1 MKLKKFFAGIVAAA
15 MMLTVG
21 ATAAFADEPISVPA
35 GEGDQSYKGAK
46 VIVAD
51 TEGHAYLNLTKV
63 LEVKE
68 GTAPDKMTFNFTVE
82 GTSATGSVDF
92 KKTDND
98 NSAAFTAGEY
108 KRTFNIDLMQV
119 LGDKAGKVGA
129 YTYTISETDPQ
140 IPGIKQVRSSLT
152 MVVTVINK
160 TGELNQGYGYI
171 VALKDNGTKVPA
183 NEAFKNS
190 YGDSNLQS
198 LELSKTIHGSLGNL
212 QDTFTFN
219 VKFSA
224 KEGVNASQYKGVSVT
239 TGGEHIEGLNNT
251 VNDGL
256 LELGKTYTVTLGH
269 DNSITFGNL
278 PEGVTYEISEN
289 TTIRNAENKYVN
301 DEYTVSVS
309 DTKGANR
316 INETAKPL
324 VAVNEEGTHFGIKGA
339 ITTGTNPVAF
349 HNTKEGSPDMGVVLD
364 NAPYIAMLAIVAI
377 GGVALMLNKRRRD
390 EE

>member
-1 MKLKKFFAGIVAAA
+1 MKLKKFFAGVLAAA

-21 ATAAFADEPISVPA
+21 ATAAFADDPISVSA

-51 TEGHAYLNLTKV
+51 TEGNAYLNLTKV

-68 GTAPDKMTFNFTVE
+68 GMAPDKMTFNFTVE

-92 KKTDND
+92 ERTDNN

-119 LGDKAGKVGA
+119 LGANAEKVGA

-152 MVVTVINK
+152 MIVTVINK

-224 KEGVNASQYKGVSVT
+224 ANGVDASKYKGVSVT
-239 TGGEHIEGLNNT
+239 NGTEHIEGLSNT

-289 TTIRNAENKYVN
+289 TTTLNAENKYVN
-301 DEYTVSVS
+301 GEYTVSVS
-309 DTKGANR
+309 DTKGTSR
-316 INETAKPL
+316 VNETAKTL
-324 VAVNEEGTHFGIKGA
+324 VAVNEANTHFGIKGT

>member
-1 MKLKKFFAGIVAAA
+1 MKLKKFFAGVLAAA

-21 ATAAFADEPISVPA
+21 ATAAFADEPISVPDNS
-35 GEGDQSYKGAK
+35 ENSYKGAK

-68 GTAPDKMTFNFTVE
+68 GTAPDKMTFNFTVAD
-82 GTSATGSVDF
+82 TNATGSVDF
-92 KKTDND
+92 EKKDNE
-98 NSAAFTAGEY
+98 NGAAFTAGEY

-119 LGDKAGKVGA
+119 LGDDAEKVGA
-129 YTYTISETDPQ
+129 HTYTISETDPQ

-152 MVVTVINK
+152 MIVTVINK

-212 QDTFTFN
+212 QETFTFN

-224 KEGVNASQYKGVSVT
+224 ANGVDVSKYKGVSVT
-239 TGGEHIEGLNNT
+239 NGTEHIAGLNNT
-251 VNDGL
+251 ANDGL
-256 LELGKTYTVTLGH
+256 LELDKPYTVTLGH
-269 DNSITFGNL
+269 TDSITFGNL

-289 TTIRNAENKYVN
+289 TTTLNAESKYVN
-301 DEYTVSVS
+301 GEYTVSVS
-309 DTKGANR
+309 DTKGTNR
-316 INETAKPL
+316 DGETAKTL
-324 VAVNEEGTHFGIKGA
+324 VAVNEENTHFGIKGT

>member
-1 MKLKKFFAGIVAAA
+1 MKLKKFFAGVLAAA

-21 ATAAFADEPISVPA
+21 ATAAFADDPISVPA

-92 KKTDND
+92 ERTDNN

-119 LGDKAGKVGA
+119 LGANAEKVGA
-129 YTYTISETDPQ
+129 YTYTIRETDPQ

-152 MVVTVINK
+152 MIVTVINK

-183 NEAFKNS
+183 NDAFKNS
-190 YGDSNLQS
+190 YGDNNLQS

-224 KEGVNASQYKGVSVT
+224 KGGVDASKYKGVSVT
-239 TGGEHIEGLNNT
+239 SGDEYIAGLSST
-251 VNDGL
+251 VNDGML
-256 LELGKTYTVTLGH
+256 DLGKIYTVTLGH

-289 TTIRNAENKYVN
+289 TTIQNAENKYVN
-301 DEYTVSVS
+301 GDYTVSVS
-309 DTKGANR
+309 DTKGATR
-316 INETAKPL
+316 INETVKPL

-349 HNTKEGSPDMGVVLD
+349 HNTKEGAPDMGVVLD

>member
-1 MKLKKFFAGIVAAA
+1 MKLKKFFAGVLAAA

-21 ATAAFADEPISVPA
+21 ATAAFADDPISVPA
-35 GEGDQSYKGAK
+35 GDEDLSYKGAK

-68 GTAPDKMTFNFTVE
+68 GTAPDKMTFNFAVE
-82 GTSATGSVDF
+82 TTNATGSVEFD
-92 KKTDND
+92 KAENADG
-98 NSAAFTAGEY
+98 AAFVKGEY
-108 KRTFNIDLMQV
+108 KRTFNIDLMKV
-119 LGDKAGKVGA
+119 LGANADKVGV

-152 MVVTVINK
+152 MIVTVINK

-183 NEAFKNS
+183 DQAFKNS
-190 YGDSNLQS
+190 YGDNNLQS

-212 QDTFTFN
+212 NDTFTFN

-239 TGGEHIEGLNNT
+239 NGTEHIADLNNT

-269 DNSITFGNL
+269 DDSITFGNL

-289 TTIRNAENKYVN
+289 TTTLNAENKYVN
-301 DEYTVSVS
+301 GEYTVSVS
-309 DTKGANR
+309 DTKGTSR
-316 INETAKPL
+316 VNETAKTL
-324 VAVNEEGTHFGIKGA
+324 VAVNEANTHFGIKGA

-349 HNTKEGSPDMGVVLD
+349 HNTKEGSPDMGVILD
-364 NAPYIAMLAIVAI
+364 NAPYIALLAIVAI

>member
-1 MKLKKFFAGIVAAA
+1 MKLKKFFAGVLAAA

-21 ATAAFADEPISVPA
+21 ATAAFADDPISVPA

-119 LGDKAGKVGA
+119 LGDKAEKVGA

-152 MVVTVINK
+152 MIVTVINK
-160 TGELNQGYGYI
+160 NGELNQGYGYI
-171 VALKDNGTKVPA
+171 VALKDDGTKVPA

-212 QDTFTFN
+212 NDTFTFN

-239 TGGEHIEGLNNT
+239 NGTEHIAGLNNT

-256 LELGKTYTVTLGH
+256 LELDNTYTVTLGH
-269 DNSITFGNL
+269 DDSITFGNL

-289 TTIRNAENKYVN
+289 TTTLNAENKYVN
-301 DEYTVSVS
+301 GEYTVSVS
-309 DTKGANR
+309 DTKGTSR
-316 INETAKPL
+316 VNETAKTL
-324 VAVNEEGTHFGIKGA
+324 VAVNEANTHFGIKGA

>member
-1 MKLKKFFAGIVAAA
+1 MKLKKFFAGVLAAA

-21 ATAAFADEPISVPA
+21 ATAAFADTISVP
-35 GEGDQSYKGAK
+35 GNDYKGAK
-46 VIVAD
+46 MFTAD
-51 TEGHAYLNLTKV
+51 DPNLELTKELHV
-63 LEVKE
+63 AS
-68 GTAPDKMTFNFTVE
+68 GTAPDTMKFDFTVKSGATTVATPSVTFNK
-82 GTSATGSVDF
+82 ADN
-92 KKTDND
+92 TDG
-98 NSAAFTAGEY
+98 AAFTAGEY

-119 LGDKAGKVGA
+119 LGDKAEKVGA

-152 MVVTVINK
+152 MIVTVINK
-160 TGELNQGYGYI
+160 NGELNQGYGYI
-171 VALKDNGTKVPA
+171 VALKDANGTKVPA
-183 NEAFKNS
+183 DEAFKNS
-190 YGDSNLQS
+190 YGDNNLQS

-224 KEGVNASQYKGVSVT
+224 ANGVDASKYKGVSVT
-239 TGGEHIEGLNNT
+239 SGNTHIEGLSNT

-256 LELGKTYTVTLGH
+256 LELDETYTVTLGH
-269 DNSITFGNL
+269 DDSITFGNL

-309 DTKGANR
+309 DTKGATR

>member
-1 MKLKKFFAGIVAAA
+1 MKLKKFFAGVLAAA

-21 ATAAFADEPISVPA
+21 ATAVLATEPISVPA
-35 GEGDQSYKGAK
+35 GEGDQSYNGAK

-51 TEGHAYLNLTKV
+51 TEGHAYLKLTKV

-68 GTAPDKMTFNFTVE
+68 GTAPDKMTFNFTVAN
-82 GTSATGSVDF
+82 ATGSVDF
-92 KKTDND
+92 EKKDNE
-98 NSAAFTAGEY
+98 NGAAFTKGEY

-119 LGDKAGKVGA
+119 LGNDAEKVGA
-129 YTYTISETDPQ
+129 HTYTISETDPQ

-152 MVVTVINK
+152 MIVTVINK
-160 TGELNQGYGYI
+160 TGELNKGYGYI
-171 VALKDNGTKVPA
+171 VALRDANGTKVPA
-183 NEAFKNS
+183 DEAFKNS
-190 YGDSNLQS
+190 YGDNNLQS

-224 KEGVNASQYKGVSVT
+224 KEGVKASQYKGVSVT
-239 TGGEHIEGLNNT
+239 SGNTHIAGLNNT
-251 VNDGL
+251 DNDGL
-256 LELGKTYTVTLGH
+256 LELDKTYTVTLGH
-269 DNSITFGNL
+269 EDSITFGNL

-289 TTIRNAENKYVN
+289 TTTLNENKYIN
-301 DEYTVSVS
+301 GEYTVSVS
-309 DTKGANR
+309 DTKGATR
-316 INETAKPL
+316 INETAKNL
-324 VAVNEEGTHFGIKGA
+324 VAVNEEGTHFGIKGT

>member
-1 MKLKKFFAGIVAAA
+1 MKLKKFFAGVLAAA

-21 ATAAFADEPISVPA
+21 ATAAFADEPISVPDNS
-35 GEGDQSYKGAK
+35 ENSYKGAK

-68 GTAPDKMTFNFTVE
+68 GTAPDKMTFNFTVAD
-82 GTSATGSVDF
+82 TNATGSVDF
-92 KKTDND
+92 EKKDNE
-98 NSAAFTAGEY
+98 NGAAFTAGEY

-119 LGDKAGKVGA
+119 LGDDAEKVGA
-129 YTYTISETDPQ
+129 HTYTISETDPQ

-152 MVVTVINK
+152 MIVTVINK

-224 KEGVNASQYKGVSVT
+224 ANGVDVSKYKGVSVT
-239 TGGEHIEGLNNT
+239 NGTEHIAGLNNT
-251 VNDGL
+251 ANDGL
-256 LELGKTYTVTLGH
+256 LELDKPYTVTLGH
-269 DNSITFGNL
+269 TDSITFGNL

-289 TTIRNAENKYVN
+289 TTTLNAESKYVN
-301 DEYTVSVS
+301 GEYTVSVS
-309 DTKGANR
+309 DTKGTNR
-316 INETAKPL
+316 DGETAKTL
-324 VAVNEEGTHFGIKGA
+324 VAVNEENTHFGIKGT

>member
-1 MKLKKFFAGIVAAA
+1 MKLKKFFAGVLAAA

-21 ATAAFADEPISVPA
+21 ATAAFADDPISVPDSSDA
-35 GEGDQSYKGAK
+35 GYKGAK

-51 TEGHAYLNLTKV
+51 DDGHAYLSLTKV
-63 LEVKE
+63 LDVKE
-68 GTAPDKMTFNFTVE
+68 GMAPDKMTFDFTVA

-92 KKTDND
+92 KRTDND

-119 LGDKAGKVGA
+119 LGANAEKVGA

-152 MVVTVINK
+152 MIVTVINK
-160 TGELNQGYGYI
+160 NGELNQGYGYI
-171 VALKDNGTKVPA
+171 VALRDNGTKVPA

-239 TGGEHIEGLNNT
+239 NGTEHIAGLNNT

-289 TTIRNAENKYVN
+289 TTTLNAENKYVN
-301 DEYTVSVS
+301 GEYTVSVS
-309 DTKGANR
+309 DTKGTSR
-316 INETAKPL
+316 VNETAKTL
-324 VAVNEEGTHFGIKGA
+324 VAVNEANTHFGIKGA

>member
-1 MKLKKFFAGIVAAA
+1 MKLKKFFAGVLAAA

-21 ATAAFADEPISVPA
+21 ATAAFADTISVP
-35 GEGDQSYKGAK
+35 GNDYKGAK
-46 VIVAD
+46 MFTAD
-51 TEGHAYLNLTKV
+51 DPNLELTKELHV
-63 LEVKE
+63 AS
-68 GTAPDKMTFNFTVE
+68 GTAPDTMKFDFTVKSGATTVATPSVTFNK
-82 GTSATGSVDF
+82 ADN
-92 KKTDND
+92 TDG
-98 NSAAFTAGEY
+98 AAFTAGEEY

-119 LGDKAGKVGA
+119 LGDKAEKVGA

-152 MVVTVINK
+152 MIVTVINK
-160 TGELNQGYGYI
+160 NGELNQGYGYI
-171 VALKDNGTKVPA
+171 VALKDANGTKVPA
-183 NEAFKNS
+183 DEAFKNS
-190 YGDSNLQS
+190 YGDNNLQS

-224 KEGVNASQYKGVSVT
+224 ANGVDASKYKGVSVT
-239 TGGEHIEGLNNT
+239 SGNTHIEGLSNT

-256 LELGKTYTVTLGH
+256 LELDETYTVTLGH
-269 DNSITFGNL
+269 DDSITFGNL

-309 DTKGANR
+309 DTKGATR

>member
-1 MKLKKFFAGIVAAA
+1 MKLKKFFAGVLAAA

-21 ATAAFADEPISVPA
+21 ATAAFADDPISVPA
-35 GEGDQSYKGAK
+35 GEGDQSYKDAK

-119 LGDKAGKVGA
+119 LGANAEKVGA

-152 MVVTVINK
+152 MIVTVINK
-160 TGELNQGYGYI
+160 TGEINQGYGYI

-224 KEGVNASQYKGVSVT
+224 ANGVDASKYKGVSVT
-239 TGGEHIEGLNNT
+239 NGTEHIEGLSNT

-289 TTIRNAENKYVN
+289 TTTLNAENKYVN

-309 DTKGANR
+309 DTKGTSR
-316 INETAKPL
+316 VNETAKTL
-324 VAVNEEGTHFGIKGA
+324 VAVNEANTHFGIKGA

>member
-1 MKLKKFFAGIVAAA
+1 MKLKKFFAGVLAAA

-21 ATAAFADEPISVPA
+21 ATAAFADEPISVPDNS
-35 GEGDQSYKGAK
+35 ENSYKGAK

-68 GTAPDKMTFNFTVE
+68 GTAPDKMTFNFTVAD
-82 GTSATGSVDF
+82 TNATGSVDF
-92 KKTDND
+92 EKKDNE
-98 NSAAFTAGEY
+98 NGAAFTAGEY

-119 LGDKAGKVGA
+119 LGDDAEKVGA
-129 YTYTISETDPQ
+129 HTYTISETDPQ

-152 MVVTVINK
+152 MIVTVINK

-224 KEGVNASQYKGVSVT
+224 ANGVDVSKYKGVSVT
-239 TGGEHIEGLNNT
+239 NGTEHIAGLNNT

-256 LELGKTYTVTLGH
+256 LELDKPYTVTLGH
-269 DNSITFGNL
+269 TDSITFGNL

-289 TTIRNAENKYVN
+289 TTTLNAESKYVN
-301 DEYTVSVS
+301 GEYTVSVS
-309 DTKGANR
+309 DTKGTNR
-316 INETAKPL
+316 DGETAKTL
-324 VAVNEEGTHFGIKGA
+324 VAVNEENTHFGIKGT

>member
-1 MKLKKFFAGIVAAA
+1 MKLKKFFAGVLAAA

-21 ATAAFADEPISVPA
+21 ATAAFADDPISVPI

-68 GTAPDKMTFNFTVE
+68 GMAPDKMTFNFTVE

-92 KKTDND
+92 KRTDNN

-119 LGDKAGKVGA
+119 LGANAEKVGA

-152 MVVTVINK
+152 MIVTVINK

-224 KEGVNASQYKGVSVT
+224 ANGVKYKGVSVT
-239 TGGEHIEGLNNT
+239 NGTEHIEGLSNT

-289 TTIRNAENKYVN
+289 ITTLNAENKYVN
-301 DEYTVSVS
+301 GEYTVSVS
-309 DTKGANR
+309 DTKGTSR
-316 INETAKPL
+316 VNETAKTL
-324 VAVNEEGTHFGIKGA
+324 VAVNEANTHFGIKGA

>member
-1 MKLKKFFAGIVAAA
+1 MKLKKFFAGVLAAA

-21 ATAAFADEPISVPA
+21 ATAAFADEPISVPDNS
-35 GEGDQSYKGAK
+35 ENSYKGAK

-68 GTAPDKMTFNFTVE
+68 GTAPDKMTFNFTVAD
-82 GTSATGSVDF
+82 TNATGSVDF
-92 KKTDND
+92 EKKDNE
-98 NSAAFTAGEY
+98 NGAAFTAGEY

-119 LGDKAGKVGA
+119 LGDDAEKVGA
-129 YTYTISETDPQ
+129 HTYTISETDPQ

-152 MVVTVINK
+152 MIVTVINK

-224 KEGVNASQYKGVSVT
+224 ANGVDVSKYKGVSVT
-239 TGGEHIEGLNNT
+239 NGTEHIAGLNNT
-251 VNDGL
+251 ANDGL
-256 LELGKTYTVTLGH
+256 LGH
-269 DNSITFGNL
+269 TDSITFGNL

-289 TTIRNAENKYVN
+289 TTTLNAESKYVN
-301 DEYTVSVS
+301 GEYTVSVS
-309 DTKGANR
+309 DTKGTNR
-316 INETAKPL
+316 DGETAKTL
-324 VAVNEEGTHFGIKGA
+324 VAVNEENTHFGIKGA